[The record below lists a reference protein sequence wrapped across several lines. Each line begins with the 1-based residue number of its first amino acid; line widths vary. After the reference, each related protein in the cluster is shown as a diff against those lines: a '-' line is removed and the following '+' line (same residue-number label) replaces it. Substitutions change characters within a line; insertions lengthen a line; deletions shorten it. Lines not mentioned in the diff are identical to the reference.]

1 MEKSYSPKTHL
12 ASQNIIQKH
21 EKKSKKTT
29 FILLAITLLIVFIP
43 IFFTP
48 LHSDD
53 FIYVL
58 HNDQWSNLV
67 WRYFNWSGRIVADSF
82 SLVTLQLPKILASLI
97 QALIWTGL
105 IFLLQHYLVL

>member
-1 MEKSYSPKTHL
+1 MRDRVRNYGED
-12 ASQNIIQKH
+12 NQKLI
-21 EKKSKKTT
+21 
-29 FILLAITLLIVFIP
+29 FILLAVTTLVVFIP
-43 IFFTP
+43 TVLTP

-82 SLVTLQLPKILASLI
+82 SLVVLQLPKFLTSLV

-105 IFLLQHYLVL
+105 IF